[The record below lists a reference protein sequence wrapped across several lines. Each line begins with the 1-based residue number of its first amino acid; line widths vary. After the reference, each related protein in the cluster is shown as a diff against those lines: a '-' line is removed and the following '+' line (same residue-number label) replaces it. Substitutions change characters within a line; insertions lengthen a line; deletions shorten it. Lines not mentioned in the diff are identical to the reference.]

1 MSRVTSLG
9 LLGGMLAM
17 IVAAGAIAFEVTKPG
32 LAQGRLAPAE
42 SIDPAILGAHLQNER
57 GEAALP

>member
-17 IVAAGAIAFEVTKPG
+17 IMAAGAIAFEVTKPG
-32 LAQGRLAPAE
+32 SPAE
-42 SIDPAILGAHLQNER
+42 SIDPAVLTAHLQNLR
-57 GEAALP
+57 GETALP